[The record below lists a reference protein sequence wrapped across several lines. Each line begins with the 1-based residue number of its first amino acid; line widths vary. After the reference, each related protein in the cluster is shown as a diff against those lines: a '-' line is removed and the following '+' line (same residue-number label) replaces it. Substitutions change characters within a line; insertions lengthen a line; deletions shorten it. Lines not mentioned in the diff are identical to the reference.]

1 MQHSS
6 GHQKAEDEADKEAE
20 EKMREIKEIGKKGG
34 SKVVD
39 DLLKAV
45 TDVHPEAPDRVSASS
60 KE

>member
-6 GHQKAEDEADKEAE
+6 GHQKAEEEADKEAE
-20 EKMREIKEIGKKGG
+20 EKMREIKENGKKGG